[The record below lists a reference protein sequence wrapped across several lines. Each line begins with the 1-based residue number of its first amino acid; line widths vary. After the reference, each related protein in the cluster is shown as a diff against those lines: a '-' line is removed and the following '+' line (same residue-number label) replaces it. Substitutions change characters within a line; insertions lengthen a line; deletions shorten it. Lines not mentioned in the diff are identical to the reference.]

1 MAHITVSVEYGIHC
15 LLWFVD
21 NPERSLSS
29 RELAEL
35 QGISPSFLAKILPR
49 LEKAGIVSSNEGI
62 RGGYRL
68 ALPPEKITF
77 LSIIDAIE
85 GYKPLFECQE
95 IRRRCAVF
103 EENDLPQWAISGT
116 CSVHKVILQAE
127 NAMRDVLANQ
137 TLADV
142 AQRLCQIAP
151 NSFYRDVNSWMD
163 QKIEARTVRS
173 NKGGR
178 GKT

>member
-1 MAHITVSVEYGIHC
+1 MAYITVSVEYGIHC

-21 NPERSLSS
+21 NPDRSLSS

-49 LEKAGIVSSNEGI
+49 LEKAGIVNSNEGI

-68 ALPPEKITF
+68 ALPAEKITF

-85 GYKPLFECQE
+85 GYKPLFECHEVRQ
-95 IRRRCAVF
+95 RCAVF
-103 EENDLPQWAISGT
+103 EKDNPPDWAVSDV
-116 CSVHKVILQAE
+116 CSIHKVILQAE
-127 NAMRDVLANQ
+127 KAMRDIFANQ

-142 AQRLCQIAP
+142 ASRICQIAP
-151 NSFYRDVNSWMD
+151 NDFYRDVSSWID
-163 QKIEARTVRS
+163 KKIESRTIRIS
-173 NKGGR
+173 KGERKKG
-178 GKT
+178 